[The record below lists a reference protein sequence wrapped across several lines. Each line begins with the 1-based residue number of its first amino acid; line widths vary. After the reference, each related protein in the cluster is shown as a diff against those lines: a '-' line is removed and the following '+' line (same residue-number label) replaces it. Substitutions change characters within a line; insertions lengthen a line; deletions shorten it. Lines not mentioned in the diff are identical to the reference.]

1 MKRGGSKAASERV
14 VRPRSPSTHKSA
26 VALFGSALMRDL
38 SPECE
43 TKAET
48 GRPSELGSRD
58 VTGPYS
64 ANSVQMIH
72 DFLSLTKAIYH

>member
-1 MKRGGSKAASERV
+1 
-14 VRPRSPSTHKSA
+14 
-26 VALFGSALMRDL
+26 MRDL